1 VKRGL
6 QLACQLAVAAW
17 CAVLLAST
25 AVPWVEP
32 LAEELPLARVRP
44 VLERRKAPRAAEP
57 MEQEPAP
64 QLPEAESTPVPE
76 VESTPVLEAES
87 TPVLEAES
95 TPVLEAESTP
105 VPAPEPRSVGASD
118 VTRGAALLDS
128 GGSFPVLS
136 FEYAA
141 FPSFRSYARAM
152 VRLGARFVVVQ
163 RRAIVGSLDL
173 ETGAIGEFSGAARF
187 SPRAR
192 DYTGEPGLDALA
204 RVARERFGERS
215 VVMMLVPRSLDAGIF
230 GGLARILEER
240 GQRRDALREIRGRY
254 ERAAGGGVH
263 LRVDAAVRRDGR
275 SVPIETLFDLGQIV
289 GVST

>member
-64 QLPEAESTPVPE
+64 QLP
-76 VESTPVLEAES
+76 
-87 TPVLEAES
+87 EAES

>member
-1 VKRGL
+1 VNRGL
-6 QLACQLAVAAW
+6 RLACSLAVAAW
-17 CAVLLAST
+17 CAVFLAGAVVTLPELST
-25 AVPWVEP
+25 
-32 LAEELPLARVRP
+32 ELHTERPPLARVRP
-44 VLERRKAPRAAEP
+44 VLERPKPPLAEEAPRPAEEEPPPAAEP
-57 MEQEPAP
+57 PRAEPA
-64 QLPEAESTPVPE
+64 LA
-76 VESTPVLEAES
+76 A
-87 TPVLEAES
+87 
-95 TPVLEAESTP
+95 
-105 VPAPEPRSVGASD
+105 EPRPVGRAE
-118 VTRGAALLDS
+118 VVRGAALLDS

-136 FEYAA
+136 FDYDA

-152 VRLGARFVVVQ
+152 VRLGARFVIVH

-204 RVARERFGERS
+204 RVARERFGERA

-230 GGLARILEER
+230 GGLAQVIEER

-263 LRVDAAVRRDGR
+263 LRVDAALRRDGS
-275 SVPIETLFDLGQIV
+275 SVPIQTLFDLGQIA
-289 GVST
+289 GASA